1 MPAQKSIIF
10 GADFSSTIALDQGSA
25 TFPQSRAKN
34 KLCKVW
40 RAVLIFHQ
48 QFGSLCSLWCC

>member
-1 MPAQKSIIF
+1 MPAQKSIIS
-10 GADFSSTIALDQGSA
+10 GADFSFTIALDQESA

-48 QFGSLCSLWCC
+48 QFGSVCSLRCC